1 MQKRLSVDVV
11 LNNFKGLKHQM
22 IQISTLKS
30 ANQCKIRQAWSSSR
44 STRIVRVLLALNIL
58 RNCFLLHLC
67 TCIDVNDVHDVLTFC
82 DLQAVNESV
91 CLTDEGKY
99 GVKTKAD
106 V

>member
-1 MQKRLSVDVV
+1 MYCSD
-11 LNNFKGLKHQM
+11 G
-22 IQISTLKS
+22 S
-30 ANQCKIRQAWSSSR
+30 ARYKFSSNSR
-44 STRIVRVLLALNIL
+44 STRIVRVLLALNML
-58 RNCFLLHLC
+58 RNCSLLHLC
-67 TCIDVNDVHDVLTFC
+67 PCIDVNDVHDVLTFC